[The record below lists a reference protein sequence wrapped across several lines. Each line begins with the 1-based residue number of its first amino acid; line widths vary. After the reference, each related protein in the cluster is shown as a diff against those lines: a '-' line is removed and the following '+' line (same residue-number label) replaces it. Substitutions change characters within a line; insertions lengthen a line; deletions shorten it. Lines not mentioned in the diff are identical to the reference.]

1 MDDQIQFKYQ
11 EVFIE
16 TENNLDNF
24 YDQHRKQKRFKNLI
38 TKAMELLITVIL
50 IGGFIW
56 LIK

>member
-1 MDDQIQFKYQ
+1 M
-11 EVFIE
+11 
-16 TENNLDNF
+16 ENNLDNF

-56 LIK
+56 LVK